1 MEECEFVGYI
11 GGYGW
16 LVFFFSDSDGW
27 GGYGFTALRRSSLLG

>member
-16 LVFFFSDSDGW
+16 LVFFFPTMVDGV
-27 GGYGFTALRRSSLLG
+27 GMGLLH

>member
-16 LVFFFSDSDGW
+16 LVFFFLIVMDG
-27 GGYGFTALRRSSLLG
+27 LDMSLLH

>member
-16 LVFFFSDSDGW
+16 LVFFSLTVMDGVDM
-27 GGYGFTALRRSSLLG
+27 GLLH